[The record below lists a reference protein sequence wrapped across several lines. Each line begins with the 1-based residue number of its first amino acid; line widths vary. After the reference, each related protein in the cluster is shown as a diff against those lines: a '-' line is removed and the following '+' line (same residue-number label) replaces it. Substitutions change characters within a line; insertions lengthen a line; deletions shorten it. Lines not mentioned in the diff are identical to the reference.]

1 MTPGRPGQ
9 AGGRAAAGRAADAGP
24 AGRWG
29 AAGEL
34 AGTGWR
40 IQGRRVAAAALL
52 AAAVIAWAAAPVSG
66 GGAGTRLLLIVAVV
80 CAVAS
85 TGRLAIGEE
94 PIPSGPFDPIYL
106 RAGAQVAGV
115 LRGLPWAEGLIIAV
129 LALEALHGA
138 RPWHTALLGVALLA
152 YVIAAHLAQAR
163 TPPAALAGQL
173 PVIAAGVGLLALAV
187 GAAALPR
194 LHAGR
199 PPSCCGFWPCWPRSR
214 RAASPCRWAAAGRPT
229 PASHRTPASH
239 PTAAAKRPTATD
251 ARPAAGRP

>member
-1 MTPGRPGQ
+1 MTAGTGGTGGPAI
-9 AGGRAAAGRAADAGP
+9 AGGTGAPGGTETPDP
-24 AGRWG
+24 AGGLG
-29 AAGEL
+29 AAGQL

-66 GGAGTRLLLIVAVV
+66 GGAGTRLLLIAAVV

-173 PVIAAGVGLLALAV
+173 PVIAAGLGLLALAV

-194 LHAGR
+194 LHAGPATELLR
-199 PPSCCGFWPCWPRSR
+199 VLAVL
-214 RAASPCRWAAAGRPT
+214 AAVAAGGLALPVGGRRP
-229 PASHRTPASH
+229 S
-239 PTAAAKRPTATD
+239 D
-251 ARPAAGRP
+251 ARQPPDARR

>member
-1 MTPGRPGQ
+1 M
-9 AGGRAAAGRAADAGP
+9 
-24 AGRWG
+24 
-29 AAGEL
+29 
-34 AGTGWR
+34 
-40 IQGRRVAAAALL
+40 
-52 AAAVIAWAAAPVSG
+52 
-66 GGAGTRLLLIVAVV
+66 AVV

-85 TGRLAIGEE
+85 TGPAGHRRGA

-173 PVIAAGVGLLALAV
+173 PVIAAGVGPAGAGGRGGGAAPAARRPATELLRVLAVLAAVAAGGLALPV
-187 GAAALPR
+187 G
-194 LHAGR
+194 GR
-199 PPSCCGFWPCWPRSR
+199 RPS
-214 RAASPCRWAAAGRPT
+214 T

-251 ARPAAGRP
+251 PRPAVRQP